1 VDPVIPNLDLFKS
14 PESRTVLLSVKKAQ
28 NPAYGVAPGEHLSF
42 LRGSVIRII
51 TIEREY
57 GSGAAQ
63 IAAKLASRLG
73 WKLWDQ
79 QLTQEIALHAHCEQ
93 SAVAQRE
100 ERRDP
105 LYQRLL
111 KSFALGSSEGYR
123 GGPPVEMLDSDS
135 IFKISQRV
143 VEQAASAG
151 NCVIVGRGS
160 QHFLQHRKDAL
171 RIFLYAPTADKV
183 RRLVSEGNTQA
194 KAEALV
200 DTVDRERA
208 AFIRNYFHT
217 EWPNRP
223 VYHAMINTAMGE
235 DAVVEVILGFLKQAS
250 AQSAAEP
257 VAINR

>member
-1 VDPVIPNLDLFKS
+1 M
-14 PESRTVLLSVKKAQ
+14 
-28 NPAYGVAPGEHLSF
+28 
-42 LRGSVIRII
+42 IRII

-63 IAAKLASRLG
+63 IAAKVAARLG

-79 QLTQEIALHAHCEQ
+79 ELTQEIARHAHCEQ
-93 SAVAQRE
+93 AAVAQRE

-123 GGPPVEMLDSDS
+123 GAPQVEMLDADS
-135 IFKISQRV
+135 IFKLGQRI
-143 VEQAASAG
+143 VEQAATAG
-151 NCVIVGRGS
+151 NCVILGRGS
-160 QHFLQHRKDAL
+160 QHFLQHRKDTL
-171 RIFLYAPTADKV
+171 RFFLYAPTEDKV

-208 AFIRNYFHT
+208 AFIKRYFNA

-235 DAVVEVILGFLKQAS
+235 DAVVEAILNFL
-250 AQSAAEP
+250 AQEKAPKSVANQP
-257 VAINR
+257 IAINQ